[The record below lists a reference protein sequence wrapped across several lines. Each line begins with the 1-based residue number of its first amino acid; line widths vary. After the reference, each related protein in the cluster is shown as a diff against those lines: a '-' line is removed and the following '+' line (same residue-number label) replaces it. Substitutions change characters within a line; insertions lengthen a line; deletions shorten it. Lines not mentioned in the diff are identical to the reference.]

1 MNEHVGT
8 HMDAPYHFYSKGW
21 TTDQIPLENLVNVP
35 GVVVD
40 ISHKANTDVE
50 AKLEE
55 EDLEAWVAE
64 HGDFPDRCLVLMRL
78 ANICN
83 FDDSD
88 SHPNYSQ
95 RSGWNQ
101 YYHADPA
108 KFLGTDKADM
118 SLLKFPGKEGP
129 LPFGSD

>member
-40 ISHKANTDVE
+40 ISHKATTDVE

-55 EDLEAWVAE
+55 DDLEAWVAN
-64 HGDFPDRCLVLMRL
+64 HGDFPERCLVLMRL
-78 ANICN
+78 ANISAVA
-83 FDDSD
+83 DSD
-88 SHPNYSQ
+88 SALNY
-95 RSGWNQ
+95 
-101 YYHADPA
+101 
-108 KFLGTDKADM
+108 
-118 SLLKFPGKEGP
+118 
-129 LPFGSD
+129 LPDLAGASTTTRIPPSSWELTRLT

>member
-1 MNEHVGT
+1 MFVFQCNISMNEHVGT

-40 ISHKANTDVE
+40 ISHKASTDVE

-55 EDLEAWVAE
+55 DDLEAWVAD

-78 ANICN
+78 ANISDI
-83 FDDSD
+83 DDSD
-88 SHPNYSQ
+88 LNYLQ
-95 RSGWNQ
+95 
-101 YYHADPA
+101 D
-108 KFLGTDKADM
+108 LVGTNTITLIPP
-118 SLLKFPGKEGP
+118 SSWELTRVT
-129 LPFGSD
+129 